1 MKHSRAGAPAWHGP
15 LENLDV
21 FAERAAGPG
30 RAPPLRSA
38 LWAREKG
45 GEIQRLSRAFGGLA
59 EALGG
64 DRAPC
69 RVHLL
74 DTS

>member
-1 MKHSRAGAPAWHGP
+1 MVEAAQVAGEVVSRSICYA
-15 LENLDV
+15 V

-45 GEIQRLSRAFGGLA
+45 GKIQRLSRAFGGLA